1 MGEAGRGPRAGI
13 RAGEEGSKVMI
24 GSTTPVVEQP
34 DWHPVHRAN
43 ALLREALQ
51 RSIQSIEP
59 LEDRNSSESLP
70 QAIASAM
77 KSRVHITYSTPLAA
91 RLDDLAVEENAIPG
105 LDSVARAEHALSDP
119 PVGFL
124 DDDDDS
130 VPTVEPD
137 DGLGDPPHEAWDED
151 DGSDLDDPELLQD
164 SVPLDPEARLLPRQV
179 HVQTL
184 LGEFHR
190 RQRYA
195 SLLVA
200 GSIVTAFLLTVCGFV
215 LAASVAAPL
224 PADSAP
230 LPSLRSTSIAWQKPA
245 PGSAD
250 APLQLAVVSTNRA
263 AKGEPLSRP
272 QAGAKLLPSG
282 AAPSTP
288 QTILAARGRR
298 IAFGPLLPPS
308 HARYFL
314 IRGLP
319 PEATLS
325 TGRQSGRGAWLVKG
339 ESISDLTLSLGQAP
353 AGDYPVEVYVLES
366 GDGPQARRNFVLRI
380 TPPDQAFA
388 TGSGPTAAPAAADM
402 QGAPAVDEPKFPA
415 ESTLLR
421 ERAMRLLGEGD
432 IAGARLLLLHL
443 AERGDSEAAYDL
455 ARTFDRE
462 ILAELGAR
470 GLDGDPARARGWYER
485 ASQDGNVKAAERLK
499 ILASLSGTGP
509 SD

>member
-1 MGEAGRGPRAGI
+1 
-13 RAGEEGSKVMI
+13 MI

-470 GLDGDPARARGWYER
+470 GLDGDPAHARGWYER

>member
-1 MGEAGRGPRAGI
+1 M
-13 RAGEEGSKVMI
+13 
-24 GSTTPVVEQP
+24 
-34 DWHPVHRAN
+34 
-43 ALLREALQ
+43 
-51 RSIQSIEP
+51 
-59 LEDRNSSESLP
+59 
-70 QAIASAM
+70 
-77 KSRVHITYSTPLAA
+77 
-91 RLDDLAVEENAIPG
+91 
-105 LDSVARAEHALSDP
+105 
-119 PVGFL
+119 
-124 DDDDDS
+124 
-130 VPTVEPD
+130 
-137 DGLGDPPHEAWDED
+137 
-151 DGSDLDDPELLQD
+151 
-164 SVPLDPEARLLPRQV
+164 
-179 HVQTL
+179 QTL

-195 SLLVA
+195 SLLVV
-200 GSIVTAFLLTVCGFV
+200 GSIVTAFLLTVGGFV

-224 PADSAP
+224 PADSGP
-230 LPSLRSTSIAWQKPA
+230 LPSLRSTSIAWQRPA

-250 APLQLAVVSTNRA
+250 ARLQLAVVSTNRA
-263 AKGEPLSRP
+263 AKGEPLSVP
-272 QAGAKLLPSG
+272 QAGAMLLPSG

-288 QTILAARGRR
+288 QIILAASGRQ

-339 ESISDLTLSLGQAP
+339 ENISDLTLTFGQAA

-380 TPPDQAFA
+380 TPPDQALA

-402 QGAPAVDEPKFPA
+402 QGAPAVDEPA

-432 IAGARLLLLHL
+432 IAAARLLLLHL
-443 AERGDSEAAYDL
+443 AERGDGEAAYDL

-462 ILAELGAR
+462 ILAELGAM